1 MKSDLDQKLF
11 AGFSKIGLAFKI
23 HRARQGGERGI
34 SPTQGQ
40 VLAFLKDRIGQATSL
55 SDVADRMGVTLP
67 TVSDSVSGLVK
78 KGFVDKVA
86 SPQDGRRINLTLTAS
101 GRQEADFQAAWPEFL
116 SHSLQDLKEVEKG
129 VLHRWLMRMIHRLQA
144 QGMIP
149 VVKMCINCRFFVAH
163 RYSETEK
170 PHHCAFL
177 DAPIGD
183 ADLILDCP
191 DSEPASAE
199 TMADNL
205 VKMKY

>member
-1 MKSDLDQKLF
+1 MESDLDRKLF

-23 HRARQGGERGI
+23 HRARQGGERGL

-40 VLAFLKDRIGQATSL
+40 VLAFLKERMGQATSL

-78 KGFVDKVA
+78 KSLVEKVA
-86 SPQDGRRINLTLTAS
+86 SPQDGRRLNLTLTSA
-101 GRQEADFQAAWPEFL
+101 GQQEAEFQAAWPEFF
-116 SHSLQDLKEVEKG
+116 SMSLQDLKDEEKA
-129 VLHRWLMRMIHRLQA
+129 VMHRWLLRMIHHLQA

-149 VVKMCINCRFFVAH
+149 IVKMCVNCRFFVAQ
-163 RYSETEK
+163 RYSDNDK

-199 TMADNL
+199 TMTENL
-205 VKMKY
+205 GKLKY